1 MKQQVKQSAALAVM
15 LLFGLCL
22 GVALK
27 YGYTKLT
34 YHPHVITQDTSAHYE
49 GTDKPV
55 ILYTTQW
62 CQYCKQVK
70 SYFKQHN
77 INYLSRDIESDDQ
90 RIETLFDSLQRAD
103 IPQIII
109 GNKVITG
116 TNLSVVEKTLREQS
130 FL

>member
-1 MKQQVKQSAALAVM
+1 MKQQLKQSAVFIAM
-15 LLFGLCL
+15 LFFGTCL

-27 YGYTKLT
+27 YGYTQLF
-34 YHPHVITQDTSAHYE
+34 YQPHVITQDTSAHYE

-55 ILYTTQW
+55 ILYTTHW
-62 CQYCKQVK
+62 CQYCKQVQ
-70 SYFKQHN
+70 SYFKRHN
-77 INYLSRDIESDDQ
+77 IDYLSRDIESDDQ
-90 RIETLFDSLQRAD
+90 HIKVLFNSLQRAD

-116 TNLSVVEKTLREQS
+116 ANIHIVEKALKDHA

>member
-1 MKQQVKQSAALAVM
+1 MKQQVKQSAVFMAM
-15 LLFGLCL
+15 LVFGVCL

-27 YGYTKLT
+27 YGYTKLS
-34 YHPHVITQDTSAHYE
+34 YHAYVITQDTSAHYE

-55 ILYTTQW
+55 ILYTTHW
-62 CQYCKQVK
+62 CQYCKQVQ
-70 SYFKQHN
+70 SYFNRHN
-77 INYLSRDIESDDQ
+77 IDYLSRDIESDDQ
-90 RIETLFDSLQRAD
+90 RIKVLFNSLQHAD

-116 TNLSVVEKTLREQS
+116 SNINIVEKALRDHA